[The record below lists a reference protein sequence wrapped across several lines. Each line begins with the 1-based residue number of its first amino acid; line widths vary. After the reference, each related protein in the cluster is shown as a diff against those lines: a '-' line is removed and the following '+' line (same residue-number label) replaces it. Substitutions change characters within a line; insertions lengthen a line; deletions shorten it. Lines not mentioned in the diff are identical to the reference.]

1 MIGKGLRLILFS
13 EINLSEECR
22 RAVEHINYTEATDI
36 QAAAIPLIMEGRDLI
51 GRSNTG
57 TGKTAAFGIP
67 AVESIVGDVRRPQV
81 LVLSPTRELAM
92 QTCEEMRKFAK
103 FKEGVR
109 IAAVFGGQPMDGQ
122 IRQLRTANIV
132 VGTPGRIMD
141 HIRRR
146 TLHLDEIRM
155 VVLDE
160 ADEMLNMGF
169 LEDIRTILSAT
180 PEERQTVLFSATM
193 PPEILK
199 ITKEVQKDPEMVAVD
214 KGRRTLDTITQYFYQ
229 VPMGRKMDTLNLL
242 LQMQD
247 AKKSIVFCNTKKMVD
262 ELSAYLSQHKFKC
275 EGIHGDMKQAAR
287 TRVMDSF
294 KDGRINILVATDVA
308 ARGIDVKNIEAVY
321 NFDIPQDFEYY
332 IHRIG
337 RTGRASTTGLA
348 STLVCNRKQLYF
360 MRDIARYIRCNVQE
374 MPIPSAD
381 DILAR
386 RQKRWF
392 EKLVKHLDTQ
402 EFAQWEP
409 FVEEFVEKGYSEKQ
423 VACAM
428 IDLIAAKDKKQ
439 IPVVSGPS
447 PAAQRPASPDRGD
460 GRVRLHLNIG
470 RNQQIAPNYIVAGIA
485 DGTGLPAKAIGK
497 INIFNEYTEI
507 DLSPEDAKYVLEK
520 MKNSKIKGQR
530 VQFTMLEG
538 RTGGASGRYGRGG
551 RRQSGDS
558 FKSGGNRY
566 QNKSSRYKDKR
577 RTFEKPYND

>member
-1 MIGKGLRLILFS
+1 
-13 EINLSEECR
+13 
-22 RAVEHINYTEATDI
+22 
-36 QAAAIPLIMEGRDLI
+36 
-51 GRSNTG
+51 
-57 TGKTAAFGIP
+57 
-67 AVESIVGDVRRPQV
+67 
-81 LVLSPTRELAM
+81 
-92 QTCEEMRKFAK
+92 
-103 FKEGVR
+103 
-109 IAAVFGGQPMDGQ
+109 
-122 IRQLRTANIV
+122 
-132 VGTPGRIMD
+132 
-141 HIRRR
+141 
-146 TLHLDEIRM
+146 
-155 VVLDE
+155 
-160 ADEMLNMGF
+160 
-169 LEDIRTILSAT
+169 
-180 PEERQTVLFSATM
+180 
-193 PPEILK
+193 
-199 ITKEVQKDPEMVAVD
+199 
-214 KGRRTLDTITQYFYQ
+214 
-229 VPMGRKMDTLNLL
+229 MGRKMDTLNLL